1 MFAAQPQSAPICCFC
16 LLSKGTLTM
25 NIEELTSPPMS
36 DGVSVLPGEHVT
48 YDGVLLTYLGTSA
61 TFLSMMV
68 LRKDSG
74 ERILAHP
81 SKCRL

>member
-1 MFAAQPQSAPICCFC
+1 MFAAQPQSALICCFR
-16 LLSKGTLTM
+16 LLSKGALTM
-25 NIEELTSPPMS
+25 NVEELTSPQMS
-36 DGVSVLPGEHVT
+36 DGVSILPGEHVT
-48 YDGVLLTYLGTSA
+48 YDGARFTYLGASA

-68 LRKDSG
+68 LQKDSG

>member
-1 MFAAQPQSAPICCFC
+1 ML
-16 LLSKGTLTM
+16 LLSDIERDMTM
-25 NIEELTSPPMS
+25 NIEELTSPQMS
-36 DGVSVLPGEHVT
+36 DGVSILPGEHVT
-48 YDGVLLTYLGTSA
+48 YDGVRLTYLGTSA
-61 TFLSMMV
+61 IFLSMMV

>member
-1 MFAAQPQSAPICCFC
+1 
-16 LLSKGTLTM
+16 M

-36 DGVSVLPGEHVT
+36 DGVSVLTGEHVT
-48 YDGVLLTYLGTSA
+48 YDGVRLTYLGTSA

-68 LRKDSG
+68 LRKASG

-81 SKCRL
+81 SKCKL